1 MPWATNWTGTTDS
14 SDTSSAYMYMLYTM
28 CAPYIYIHIP
38 TPYIHQDAV
47 HSVFA
52 FIRHIMFIYIC
63 IHFLLIYTFLI
74 FLHIY
79 SHVYTLHTYTIYA
92 YRYDHIS
99 ESMEHVRQ
107 DYQTKLDSKDHE
119 YTRIIKQNK
128 DSYELTIKKLNIE
141 INRLKSD
148 RQSDTYIYQES
159 LDKQVKEGENRV
171 KGLIKVYESEL
182 ATEKELVVKLRN
194 IIQT

>member
-1 MPWATNWTGTTDS
+1 
-14 SDTSSAYMYMLYTM
+14 
-28 CAPYIYIHIP
+28 
-38 TPYIHQDAV
+38 
-47 HSVFA
+47 
-52 FIRHIMFIYIC
+52 
-63 IHFLLIYTFLI
+63 
-74 FLHIY
+74 
-79 SHVYTLHTYTIYA
+79 
-92 YRYDHIS
+92 
-99 ESMEHVRQ
+99 MEHVRQ
-107 DYQTKLDSKDHE
+107 DYQTKLDSKDAE

>member
-1 MPWATNWTGTTDS
+1 
-14 SDTSSAYMYMLYTM
+14 MLTCTPLTYSLTYT
-28 CAPYIYIHIP
+28 H
-38 TPYIHQDAV
+38 
-47 HSVFA
+47 
-52 FIRHIMFIYIC
+52 IYIC
-63 IHFLLIYTFLI
+63 IHILSI
-74 FLHIY
+74 
-79 SHVYTLHTYTIYA
+79 

-107 DYQTKLDSKDHE
+107 DYQTKLDSKDAE

>member
-1 MPWATNWTGTTDS
+1 
-14 SDTSSAYMYMLYTM
+14 
-28 CAPYIYIHIP
+28 
-38 TPYIHQDAV
+38 
-47 HSVFA
+47 
-52 FIRHIMFIYIC
+52 
-63 IHFLLIYTFLI
+63 
-74 FLHIY
+74 
-79 SHVYTLHTYTIYA
+79 
-92 YRYDHIS
+92 
-99 ESMEHVRQ
+99 MEHVRQ

-119 YTRIIKQNK
+119 YTHIIKQNK
-128 DSYELTIKKLNIE
+128 DSYELNIKKLNIE

-159 LDKQVKEGENRV
+159 LDKQVKDGENRV